1 MGHEELEIAIRLL
14 YNAPMTEIR
23 TIETTVGQA
32 SAELQRRGLNP
43 QDTVTITIKPEE
55 DLLTRARN
63 ESRALVIAAGLTDE
77 DIDRM
82 ITQARAE
89 VAAELR

>member
-1 MGHEELEIAIRLL
+1 
-14 YNAPMTEIR
+14 MTDAR
-23 TIETTVGQA
+23 TIETTVGEA
-32 SAELQRRGLNP
+32 SAELQRRGLSP
-43 QDTVTITIKPEE
+43 YDTVTITIKAEE

-82 ITQARAE
+82 IHQARAE
-89 VAAELR
+89 VAADPR

>member
-1 MGHEELEIAIRLL
+1 
-14 YNAPMTEIR
+14 MTEIR